1 MNSHDPGNPRPKDWV
16 PRRKIRERKDF
27 PRPEGSSGDGGAR
40 RLAIATRR
48 LTQVLGRV
56 SGLHNVGAV
65 AARHVARCVRS
76 RFAAFAVPTGENELA
91 ILATYG
97 YPLELVR
104 MLRINSGTGVIG
116 TVHASGNH
124 MLVED
129 ITTVQGLSRRPRY
142 RTNSFIAVPI
152 SAGGEILGIICVADR
167 LDDRPF
173 TRDDLA
179 AIRALIAPVA
189 LALARE
195 RARRDA
201 DDFARAAITDPVSG
215 LFNRRYFH
223 ERLEEELDRARR
235 HRTSVALLMIDVDNF
250 KGIND
255 RFGHLV
261 GDMVIRNVGD
271 ILKRSVRK
279 FDLCT
284 RFGGEEF
291 AIVMPGSG
299 PESSVPVAERI
310 RQRIEAFRATDADLA
325 DLRVTVSIGMAVSE
339 GASSRELISRADQ
352 ALYEAKRAG
361 KNRLVEWQP
370 PPDAPDTRKPRNP
383 R

>member
-1 MNSHDPGNPRPKDWV
+1 MNSHDPGKPRPNDWI
-16 PRRKIRERKDF
+16 PRRNVRERRDF
-27 PRPEGSSGDGGAR
+27 SRAGRSSADGAAR

-56 SGLHNVGAV
+56 TGLHNVAAV
-65 AARHVARCVRS
+65 GVHHVARCVRS
-76 RFAAFAVPTGENELA
+76 RYAAFAVPTDEHELA
-91 ILATYG
+91 ILATHG

-104 MLRINSGTGVIG
+104 MIRLTSGTGVIG
-116 TVHASGNH
+116 SVHASGIP

-129 ITTVQGLSRRPRY
+129 ITAVPGLTRRPRY
-142 RTNSFIAVPI
+142 RTNSFLAMPV
-152 SAGGEILGIICVADR
+152 SAGGEVLGVICVADR
-167 LDDRPF
+167 LDDQPF

-179 AIRALIAPVA
+179 MLRDLSAPVA

-201 DDFARAAITDPVSG
+201 EDFARAAITDPVSG

-235 HRTSVALLMIDVDNF
+235 HHTSVALLIIDVDNF

-255 RFGHLV
+255 RFGHLA
-261 GDMVIRNVGD
+261 GDMVIRSIGD

-310 RQRIEAFRATDADLA
+310 RQRIEAFRASEADLA
-325 DLRVTVSIGMAVSE
+325 DLHVTASIGIAVSH
-339 GASSRELISRADQ
+339 GASSRELIGRADQ
-352 ALYEAKRAG
+352 ALYEAKRTG

-370 PPDAPDTRKPRNP
+370 PPEPPETRKPRNP